1 MPQASFV
8 KEVPEGRRIF
18 DSNMSIRQHQIYDA
32 VLEVRDFAERGLVP
46 GTTRRA
52 WATRVKEYMYE
63 VCKKLEL
70 ENIANY
76 TATIN
81 PYFPHSI
88 GHFLGLDTHDV
99 GDSDI
104 PLAPG
109 MILTIEPGL
118 YIPNESI
125 GIRVEDDYLVTETR
139 CERLR

>member
-18 DSNMSIRQHQIYDA
+18 DSNMSISQQRIYDA
-32 VLEVRDFAERGLVP
+32 VLVVRDFAERELVS
-46 GTTRRA
+46 GISRRA

-63 VCKKLEL
+63 VCKELEL

-76 TATIN
+76 TAITN

-99 GDSDI
+99 GDSDM

-118 YIPNESI
+118 YIPSEAI
-125 GIRVEDDYLVTETR
+125 GIRIEDDYLVTETG
-139 CERLR
+139 CERLG